1 MYFVFGLFLTVSIG
15 VIYQAQSINLAVA
28 LLVVCAL
35 AGLVLGR
42 LLTQPDS
49 EVTQSDNQDALDEF
63 YRLGE
68 TLHSIVTPVFKDME
82 SLASEIAQLTER
94 SSLSLHS
101 SFQGLS
107 YSVGLEK
114 DVLIDIRNR
123 LVDTDDGE
131 SNGVSLKR
139 FASEVGR
146 TFDDYVKI
154 FVDVSTKS
162 VVAVHN
168 IQKMVTHLDGMFV
181 LISDIRGIADQT
193 NLLALNAAIEA
204 ARAGEAG
211 RGFAVVADEVR
222 KLSQDSSALNE
233 QIRERAEVAKS
244 TVTNVEQVVGEI
256 ASVDMSIAINAKGN
270 LDAMLLE
277 LERMNSTVTAGVKQG
292 ASVSEDIKQELGRAV
307 TALQSAD
314 RVAQMAEEMK
324 QASVKL
330 AAVLASLSPPRSS
343 SADVSSVLKSINI
356 NLRNSSNGVPTLTSH
371 KNDAVDSVG
380 KVEIF

>member
-371 KNDAVDSVG
+371 KNDAVDCVG

>member
-68 TLHSIVTPVFKDME
+68 TLHSIVTPAFKDME

-371 KNDAVDSVG
+371 KNDAVDCVG

>member
-380 KVEIF
+380 IVEIF